1 MKHTKKLVSLLLT
14 LVMVL
19 SMSITAF
26 AAESIATKQGKITI
40 NNAIPGEKYTIYR
53 IFDLESASKTAYS
66 YTVNTDWTDF
76 FKEGAEG
83 VEYVEIKNGYV
94 YTKPGFDAAKFAEK
108 ALKYATENSITSVGD
123 TQTAPEATGSSTTST
138 VVFDNLDLGYYLV
151 DSSLGV
157 LCSLDTT
164 NPAVEMEEKN
174 AAPTVEKKV
183 KEGENWVDS
192 NTAKIGD
199 TVEFQTTI
207 HAKKGAQNYVLHDK
221 MEAGLTLIANTIK
234 IDGLEEDVYTVI
246 TGTTSITD
254 DCTFEIKFT
263 QTYLD
268 SIITDTNIVVT
279 YSAILNEKAVI
290 NPYVNENKTKL
301 DYGDS
306 SSTEW
311 AKTETKTFQF
321 DLVKTDSENKLLN
334 GAKFK
339 LYDAETNGNEI
350 ALVKEKDGLY
360 RVATAA
366 EKAKEDPKF
375 EAAVIEAGKVTVKG
389 IDVNTSYWLEEIE
402 APAGYNKLSERV
414 EVKIENTDV
423 TPAANLTA
431 TMNDDTWSNGGVHV
445 VNQTGAQLP
454 STGGIGTTIIYVA
467 GSVLVL
473 AAAVLLIT
481 KKRMSRDE

>member
-26 AAESIATKQGKITI
+26 AAESSATKQGKITI

-53 IFDLESASKTAYS
+53 IFDLESASETAYS
-66 YTVNTDWTDF
+66 YTVNKAWTDF

-83 VEYVEIKNGYV
+83 LEHVEIKNGYV
-94 YTKPGFDAAKFAEK
+94 YTKSDFKAAEFAEK
-108 ALKYATENSITSVGD
+108 ALKYATENGITSVGV

-138 VVFDNLDLGYYLV
+138 VVFDNLELGYYLV

-164 NPAVEMEEKN
+164 NKEVIMQEKN
-174 AAPTVEKKV
+174 AAPTVDKKV
-183 KEGENWVDS
+183 KEESNTENPWGDS
-192 NTAKIGD
+192 NTAQIGD
-199 TVEFQTTI
+199 TVEFKTTI

-221 MEAGLTLIANTIK
+221 MEAGLTLIADSIK
-234 IDGLEEDVYTVI
+234 IDGLTKDEGYTVI
-246 TGTTSITD
+246 TDTTSITD
-254 DCTFEIKFT
+254 ECTFEIKFK

-268 SIITDTNIVVT
+268 AITEDTNIVVT
-279 YSAILNEKAVI
+279 YSAILNEKAEI
-290 NPYVNENKTKL
+290 DSGVNENKTKL

-311 AKTETKTFQF
+311 DTTETKTFQF
-321 DLVKTDSENKLLN
+321 DLVKTDSDNNLLN
-334 GAKFK
+334 GAKFELYSAKTEGERIK
-339 LYDAETNGNEI
+339 LVEED
-350 ALVKEKDGLY
+350 DGSY
-360 RVATAA
+360 RVATAD
-366 EKAKEDPKF
+366 EQNVSGF
-375 EAAVIEAGKVTVKG
+375 TSAVIEAGKVTVKG
-389 IDVNTSYWLEEIE
+389 LDANTTYWLEEIE
-402 APAGYNKLSERV
+402 APAGYNKLTERQ
-414 EVKIENTDV
+414 EVKMEND
-423 TPAANLTA
+423 NLKA
-431 TMNDDTWSNGGVHV
+431 TMNGDTWSEGGVHV
-445 VNQTGAQLP
+445 INQTGAVLP